1 MQIGGAG
8 SPMEAVFG
16 VPDGFPPGPAV
27 IVVQEWWGLD
37 GHIKSFVHRL
47 GLVGY
52 AAIAPDLYR
61 GKMAEEPDAAVKL
74 MMELDRDAAVEDLK
88 HCVSYL
94 KNQGATSVGVM
105 GFCMGGSIVWQL
117 ACSDDRLEAAIP
129 FYGTYEGGEPLCPVQ
144 AHFGTEDDFTPRALD
159 ELEAKLTAL
168 GNGSELFRYEG
179 ASHAFMNDTR
189 GSHDEGSAKLAWER
203 ALGFIER
210 HLGAPVPV

>member
-1 MQIGGAG
+1 VQIGGAG
-8 SPMEAVFG
+8 SPMQAVFG
-16 VPDGFPPGPAV
+16 VPDGFPPGPAM

-37 GHIKSFVHRL
+37 GHIKTFVHRL

-52 AAIAPDLYR
+52 ASIAPDLYR
-61 GKMAEEPDAAVKL
+61 GKLPEEPDSAKKL
-74 MMELDRDAAVEDLK
+74 AMELDRDGAVEDLK

-117 ACSDDRLEAAIP
+117 ACADDRLGAAIP

-144 AHFGTEDDFTPRALD
+144 AHFGTEDRFTPEELD
-159 ELEAKLTAL
+159 ELEAKLMSL
-168 GNGSELFRYEG
+168 GNGSELYRYEG
-179 ASHAFMNDTR
+179 AGHAFMNDTR
-189 GSHDEGSAKLAWER
+189 ESHDEDAAKLGWER

>member
-1 MQIGGAG
+1 VQIGGAG

-37 GHIKSFVHRL
+37 GHIKAFVHRL
-47 GLVGY
+47 GLLGY

-117 ACSDDRLEAAIP
+117 ACSDGRLEAAIP

-144 AHFGTEDDFTPRALD
+144 AHFGTEDDFTPQALD
-159 ELEAKLTAL
+159 ELEAKLTEL

-179 ASHAFMNDTR
+179 AGHAFMNDTR
-189 GSHDEGSAKLAWER
+189 ESHDEQSAKLGWER